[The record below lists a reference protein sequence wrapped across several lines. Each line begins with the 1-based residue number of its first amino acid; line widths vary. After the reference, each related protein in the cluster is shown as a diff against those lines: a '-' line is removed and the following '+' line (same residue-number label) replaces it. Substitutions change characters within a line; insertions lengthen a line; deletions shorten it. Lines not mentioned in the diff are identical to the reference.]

1 MSNRSIVDNV
11 VDRLKQQ
18 PVGDLITEEDL
29 YEIVKEAIPKVFFEE
44 RKVVDGSGYNARTV
58 TKPPL
63 IYDVMKEVLTEH
75 VKTFVKE
82 WTVENSDKILQHWK
96 EVTDENIV
104 SYVEKIQKEKINA
117 EVKHMLSSF
126 MTNFNNERVKMGLPY
141 ISL

>member
-29 YEIVKEAIPKVFFEE
+29 YEIVKEAIPKVFFEN
-44 RKVVDGSGYNARTV
+44 RKVVEGSGYNSRTV
-58 TKPPL
+58 EKPPL

-82 WTVENSDKILQHWK
+82 WTIENSDKIFQHWK

-117 EVKHMLSSF
+117 DVKHMLSAF
-126 MTNFNNERVKMGLPY
+126 MNNLNNERIKMGLPHIY
-141 ISL
+141 L